1 MKIALFIG
9 ESSGINTM
17 NLLIKK
23 KIKISYVFSIDKKY
37 RKKIK
42 ILCKKNNIFFF
53 SNISKK
59 VKILTKKTDYIFS
72 IFSRYIIPKEILSL
86 VKINSFNIHPGLLPY
101 YPGTNSVAG
110 EIYNNESN
118 SAISIHQMTSKIDA
132 GKIYYIKKIL
142 IKKNDLAID
151 VWLKI
156 HAKLNLAVSE
166 FIKKLQTKNI
176 FPKKN
181 EVLKK
186 KFFPK
191 FIPNNGFL
199 SKNDKTDY
207 IFRVYRAGY
216 LFPYTSN
223 WGNLKFK
230 YQKKLFIV
238 TDLKKIKKIYKNFFI
253 KKLCKKKD
261 EFIINTNSNTFKVL
275 ARKKNKNDL

>member
-9 ESSGINTM
+9 ESSSINTI
-17 NLLIKK
+17 NLLIKN

-42 ILCKKNNIFFF
+42 IVCKKNNIFFS
-53 SNISKK
+53 SNMSKK
-59 VKILTKKTDYIFS
+59 IEVLTKKTDYIFS
-72 IFSRYIIPKEILSL
+72 IFSRYIIPKKILNL
-86 VKINSFNIHPGLLPY
+86 VKINSFNVHPGLLPH

-132 GKIYYIKKIL
+132 GNIYYIKKIS

-151 VWLKI
+151 VWLRI
-156 HAKLNLAVSE
+156 HTKLNLVISE
-166 FIKKLQTKNI
+166 FIKKLQKKNL

-186 KFFPK
+186 KIFPK

-199 SKNDKTDY
+199 SKNDKTVN
-207 IFRVYRAGY
+207 IFRAYRAGY
-216 LFPYTSN
+216 LFPHTSS

-253 KKLCKKKD
+253 KKLCKTD
-261 EFIINTNSNTFKVL
+261 EFIINTNTNTFKAV